1 MNGANDITAAQLRRA
16 RELLGWSEDDLAL
29 RANVD
34 AESIRQFEAGR
45 YPPSAEQRGAIRG
58 AVVAAGVELTDGR
71 IRTPGC
77 VRTTMHRTR
86 GSTPSELTTEN
97 DR

>member
-1 MNGANDITAAQLRRA
+1 MNGADDITAAQLRRA
-16 RELLGWSEDDLAL
+16 RDLLGWSEDDLAL
-29 RANVD
+29 RANVA

-58 AVVAAGVELTDGR
+58 AVVAAGVELTDGAYPDAR
-71 IRTPGC
+71 LRPEDAPDKGI
-77 VRTTMHRTR
+77 H
-86 GSTPSELTTEN
+86 PSELTTEN